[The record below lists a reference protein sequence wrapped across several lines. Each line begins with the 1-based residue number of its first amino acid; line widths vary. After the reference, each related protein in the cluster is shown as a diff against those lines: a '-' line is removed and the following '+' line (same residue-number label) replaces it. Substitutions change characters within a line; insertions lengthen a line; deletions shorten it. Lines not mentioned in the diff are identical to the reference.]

1 MRGKFDEKY
10 AVELPVDVLRFPPV
24 SLHEKEIL
32 ITTEYA
38 QVKIENPLTI
48 TAWRVLLGLLR
59 YGKEE
64 RRDPTMGLRVSIETY
79 KLLGFMRNTNWK
91 DLKETLKSLT
101 ECRYEIRYQRGSA
114 GFVVAGEF
122 EIEKDGRT
130 YVVLTAGF
138 MKFLE
143 DYASLW
149 FYYPFAFFLRKP
161 SAINLHAF
169 LTANSTINR
178 VKIETARERARIT
191 TNQPNKVRTY
201 LKMALNELVEV
212 GFLKGYRFEEDVIVL
227 ERYPMEV
234 LRIRAIELQRQLDKE
249 VQEFIEDFRKA
260 SRESKRKRKKRDKDN
275 GQKQYFGFLPPP
287 SC

>member
-10 AVELPVDVLRFPPV
+10 AVEVPADVLRFPPV

-48 TAWRVLLGLLR
+48 TAWRCLLGLLR
-59 YGKEE
+59 YGKAEKM
-64 RRDPTMGLRVSIETY
+64 DPTLGLRVSIETY
-79 KLLGFMRNTNWK
+79 RLLGLMKNTNWK
-91 DLKETLKSLT
+91 ELTQTLKALT
-101 ECRYEIRYQRGSA
+101 ECRYDIYYYPQRKRA
-114 GFVVAGEF
+114 VFVISGGF

-130 YVVLTAGF
+130 SIVLTAEF

-149 FYYPFAFFLRKP
+149 YYYAFAFFLRRP

-169 LTANSTINR
+169 LTANSTISR
-178 VKIETARERARIT
+178 VKIETAIQRARIT
-191 TNQPNKVRTY
+191 TDQPNKARNY
-201 LKMALNELVEV
+201 LRMALNELVDV
-212 GFLKGYRFEEDVIVL
+212 GFLKGYRFEEDVVVL

-249 VQEFIEDFRKA
+249 IQEFIERFKKA
-260 SRESKRKRKKRDKDN
+260 VRESKRKRKRKDKGED
-275 GQKQYFGFLPPP
+275 QKQ
-287 SC
+287 

>member
-1 MRGKFDEKY
+1 MRRKFDEKY
-10 AVELPVDVLRFPPV
+10 AVELPADVLRFPPV

-64 RRDPTMGLRVSIETY
+64 KRDPTIGLRVSIETY
-79 KLLGFMRNTNWK
+79 KLLGLMKNTNWK

-101 ECRYEIRYQRGSA
+101 ECRYEIRYKRGSA
-114 GFVVAGEF
+114 GFVVAGEY
-122 EIEKDGRT
+122 EIEKNGRT
-130 YVVLTAGF
+130 YVVLTASF

-143 DYASLW
+143 DYTSLW

-169 LTANSTINR
+169 LTANSTISR
-178 VKIETARERARIT
+178 VRIETAIQRARIS
-191 TNQPNKVRTY
+191 NVNPSQAKKY
-201 LKMALNELVEV
+201 LQMALNELVEV
-212 GFLKGYRFEEDVIVL
+212 GFLKGYKFEEDVIVL

-249 VQEFIEDFRKA
+249 VQEFIEKLRRAF
-260 SRESKRKRKKRDKDN
+260 RESKRKKRRKDKE
-275 GQKQYFGFLPPP
+275 L
-287 SC
+287 

>member
-1 MRGKFDEKY
+1 MRGKFDERY
-10 AVELPVDVLRFPPV
+10 AVELPADVLRFPPV
-24 SLHEKEIL
+24 SLHEKEIW

-48 TAWRVLLGLLR
+48 SAWRVLLGLLR

-64 RRDPTMGLRVSIETY
+64 KRDPEMGLKVSIETY

-91 DLKETLKSLT
+91 SLKETLKSLT
-101 ECRYEIRYQRGSA
+101 ECRYEIRHRRGIA

-122 EIEKDGRT
+122 EIEKNGRT
-130 YVVLTAGF
+130 YVVLTASF

-149 FYYPFAFFLRKP
+149 FYYPFAFFLRRP
-161 SAINLHAF
+161 SAINMHAF
-169 LTANSTINR
+169 LTANSAISR
-178 VKIETARERARIT
+178 VRVETALQRARLSNI
-191 TNQPNKVRTY
+191 NPSQAKKY
-201 LKMALNELVEV
+201 LQMALSELVEI

-234 LRIRAIELQRQLDKE
+234 LRIRAIELQRRLDKE
-249 VQEFIEDFRKA
+249 VQEFIEEFRKA
-260 SRESKRKRKKRDKDN
+260 SRESKRKRKKRDRGND
-275 GQKQYFGFLPPP
+275 QKQ
-287 SC
+287 

>member
-1 MRGKFDEKY
+1 MKGKFDEKY
-10 AVELPVDVLRFPPV
+10 AVELPADVLRFPPV
-24 SLHEKEIL
+24 SLHEKEIWL
-32 ITTEYA
+32 NTEYA

-48 TAWRVLLGLLR
+48 SAWRVLLGLLR

-64 RRDPTMGLRVSIETY
+64 KRDPTMGLRVSIETY

-101 ECRYEIRYQRGSA
+101 ECRYEIRYQRGWVV
-114 GFVVAGEF
+114 FVVSGGF
-122 EIEKDGRT
+122 EIEKEGRT
-130 YVVLTAGF
+130 SVVLTADF

-149 FYYPFAFFLRKP
+149 LYYPFAFFLRKP

-169 LTANSTINR
+169 LSANSTINR

-191 TNQPNKVRTY
+191 TDQPNKVRTY

-212 GFLKGYRFEEDVIVL
+212 GFLKGYRFEENVVIL

-249 VQEFIEDFRKA
+249 VQEFIEKLRQAF
-260 SRESKRKRKKRDKDN
+260 RESKRKKRRKDKED
-275 GQKQYFGFLPPP
+275 GQNQQNTNQ
-287 SC
+287 

>member
-1 MRGKFDEKY
+1 MREKFAEKY
-10 AVELPVDVLRFPPV
+10 AVELPADILRFPPV
-24 SLHEKEIL
+24 SLHEREIW

-38 QVKIENPLTI
+38 HVRIENPLTI

-64 RRDPTMGLRVSIETY
+64 SRDPTLGLRVSIETY

-101 ECRYEIRYQRGSA
+101 ECRYDIRYQRGSA

-130 YVVLTAGF
+130 YVVFTASF

-149 FYYPFAFFLRKP
+149 LYYPFAFFLRRP

-178 VKIETARERARIT
+178 VKIETARERARIS
-191 TNQPNKVRTY
+191 NVNPSQAKNY

-212 GFLKGYRFEEDVIVL
+212 GFLKGYRFEEDVIIL
-227 ERYPMEV
+227 ERYPIEV

-249 VQEFIEDFRKA
+249 VQEFIEKLRKA
-260 SRESKRKRKKRDKDN
+260 FRESKRKRRKKDKGND
-275 GQKQYFGFLPPP
+275 QQQ
-287 SC
+287 

>member
-10 AVELPVDVLRFPPV
+10 AVEVPADVLRFPPV
-24 SLHEKEIL
+24 SLHEKEIW
-32 ITTEYA
+32 INTEYA

-48 TAWRVLLGLLR
+48 TAWRCLLGLLR

-64 RRDPTMGLRVSIETY
+64 KRDPTMGLRVSIETY
-79 KLLGFMRNTNWK
+79 KLLGFMKNTNWK

-101 ECRYEIRYQRGSA
+101 ECRYEIRYQRGWVV
-114 GFVVAGEF
+114 FVVSGGF

-130 YVVLTAGF
+130 SIVLTAEF

-143 DYASLW
+143 DYTSLW
-149 FYYPFAFFLRKP
+149 YYYPFAFFLRRP

-169 LTANSTINR
+169 LTANSTISR
-178 VKIETARERARIT
+178 VKIETAIERARIS
-191 TNQPNKVRTY
+191 KVNPTQAKKY
-201 LKMALNELVEV
+201 LQMALNELVEV
-212 GFLKGYRFEEDVIVL
+212 GFLKGYHFEEDLVVL

-249 VQEFIEDFRKA
+249 VQEFIERFKKA
-260 SRESKRKRKKRDKDN
+260 VRESKRKRKRKDKGED
-275 GQKQYFGFLPPP
+275 QKQ
-287 SC
+287 

>member
-10 AVELPVDVLRFPPV
+10 AVELPADILRFPPV

-59 YGKEE
+59 YGQGEK
-64 RRDPTMGLRVSIETY
+64 RDPTMGLRVSIETY
-79 KLLGFMRNTNWK
+79 KLLGFMKTADWK

-114 GFVVAGEF
+114 GFVVAGEY

-130 YVVLTAGF
+130 YVVFTASF

-149 FYYPFAFFLRKP
+149 LYYPFAFFLRKP

-178 VKIETARERARIT
+178 VKIETARERARISNVNPT
-191 TNQPNKVRTY
+191 QAKKY
-201 LKMALNELVEV
+201 LQMALNELVEI

-227 ERYPMEV
+227 ERYPIEV
-234 LRIRAIELQRQLDKE
+234 LKTRAIELQRQLEKE
-249 VQEFIEDFRKA
+249 VQEFIEEFRR
-260 SRESKRKRKKRDKDN
+260 SVRESKRKRKRKDKGND
-275 GQKQYFGFLPPP
+275 QKQ
-287 SC
+287 

>member
-10 AVELPVDVLRFPPV
+10 AVELPADILRFPPV
-24 SLHEKEIL
+24 SLHEKEIW

-48 TAWRVLLGLLR
+48 SAWRVLLGLLR

-64 RRDPTMGLRVSIETY
+64 KRDPTLGLRVSIETY
-79 KLLGFMRNTNWK
+79 KLLGFMRTTDWT
-91 DLKETLKSLT
+91 DLTETLKSLT
-101 ECRYEIRYQRGSA
+101 ECRYDIHYQNQRKRA

-130 YVVLTAGF
+130 YVVLTASF

-161 SAINLHAF
+161 TAINLHAF

-178 VKIETARERARIT
+178 IKIETARERARIT
-191 TNQPNKVRTY
+191 TGQPNKVRTY
-201 LKMALNELVEV
+201 LKMALNELVEI

-249 VQEFIEDFRKA
+249 IQEFIEKLRQAF
-260 SRESKRKRKKRDKDN
+260 RESKRKKRKKDKGD
-275 GQKQYFGFLPPP
+275 GQNQQNTNQ
-287 SC
+287 

>member
-10 AVELPVDVLRFPPV
+10 AVELPADVLRFPPV

-59 YGKEE
+59 YGKAEK
-64 RRDPTMGLRVSIETY
+64 RDPTLGLRVSIETY
-79 KLLGFMRNTNWK
+79 KLLAFMKTADWK
-91 DLKETLKSLT
+91 DLKEVLKSLT
-101 ECRYEIRYQRGSA
+101 ECRYEIRYKRGSA

-122 EIEKDGRT
+122 EIEKNGRT
-130 YVVLTAGF
+130 YVVLTASF

-169 LTANSTINR
+169 LTANSTISR
-178 VKIETARERARIT
+178 VRLETARERARIT
-191 TNQPNKVRTY
+191 TDQPSKVRNY
-201 LKMALNELVEV
+201 LKMALNELVEI

-249 VQEFIEDFRKA
+249 IQEFIEELKQAF
-260 SRESKRKRKKRDKDN
+260 RESKRKKRKKDKES
-275 GQKQYFGFLPPP
+275 GQEDIK
-287 SC
+287 

>member
-10 AVELPVDVLRFPPV
+10 AVELPADVLRFPPV
-24 SLHEKEIL
+24 SLHEKEIW

-64 RRDPTMGLRVSIETY
+64 KRDPTLGLRVSIETY
-79 KLLGFMRNTNWK
+79 KLLGFMRTTDWK

-101 ECRYEIRYQRGSA
+101 ECRYDIRYQRGSA

-130 YVVLTAGF
+130 YVVFTASF

-149 FYYPFAFFLRKP
+149 FYYPFAFFLRRP

-178 VKIETARERARIT
+178 VKIETARERARIS
-191 TNQPNKVRTY
+191 NVNPSQAKKY
-201 LKMALNELVEV
+201 LQMALNELVEV
-212 GFLKGYRFEEDVIVL
+212 GFLKGYRFEEDSIVL
-227 ERYPMEV
+227 ERYPIEV
-234 LRIRAIELQRQLDKE
+234 LKITAIELQRQLDKE
-249 VQEFIEDFRKA
+249 VQEFIEKFRKA
-260 SRESKRKRKKRDKDN
+260 ARENKRKRKKRDKEN
-275 GQKQYFGFLPPP
+275 NQTQ
-287 SC
+287 

>member
-10 AVELPVDVLRFPPV
+10 AVELPADVLRFPPV

-32 ITTEYA
+32 ITAEYA

-59 YGKEE
+59 YGKAEKM
-64 RRDPTMGLRVSIETY
+64 DPTLGLRVSIETY
-79 KLLGFMRNTNWK
+79 RLLGLMKNTNWK
-91 DLKETLKSLT
+91 ELTQTLKTLT
-101 ECRYEIRYQRGSA
+101 ECRYDIYYYPKRKRA
-114 GFVVAGEF
+114 IFVISGGF

-130 YVVLTAGF
+130 SIVLTAEF

-143 DYASLW
+143 NYASLW
-149 FYYPFAFFLRKP
+149 FYYPFAFFLRRP

-169 LTANSTINR
+169 LTANSTISR
-178 VKIETARERARIT
+178 VKIETAIQRARIT
-191 TNQPNKVRTY
+191 TDQPNKARNY
-201 LKMALNELVEV
+201 LRMALNELVEV
-212 GFLKGYRFEEDVIVL
+212 GFLKGYRFEEDVVVL

-249 VQEFIEDFRKA
+249 IQEFIERFKKA
-260 SRESKRKRKKRDKDN
+260 VRESKRKRKRKDKGED
-275 GQKQYFGFLPPP
+275 QKQ
-287 SC
+287 

>member
-10 AVELPVDVLRFPPV
+10 AVELPADVLRFPPV

-48 TAWRVLLGLLR
+48 TAWRCLLGLLR
-59 YGKEE
+59 YGKAEK
-64 RRDPTMGLRVSIETY
+64 RDPTLGLRVSIETY
-79 KLLGFMRNTNWK
+79 RLLGLMKNTNWK
-91 DLKETLKSLT
+91 ELTQTLKTLT
-101 ECRYEIRYQRGSA
+101 ECRYDIYYYPQRKRA

-122 EIEKDGRT
+122 EIEKNGRT
-130 YVVLTAGF
+130 SVVLTASF

-143 DYASLW
+143 EYASLW
-149 FYYPFAFFLRKP
+149 YYYAFAFFLRRP

-178 VKIETARERARIT
+178 VRIETAIQRARIT
-191 TNQPNKVRTY
+191 TDQPNKARNY
-201 LKMALNELVEV
+201 LRMALNELVEV
-212 GFLKGYRFEEDVIVL
+212 GFLKGYRFEEDVVVL

-249 VQEFIEDFRKA
+249 VQEFIERFKKA
-260 SRESKRKRKKRDKDN
+260 VRESKRRRKRKDKGED
-275 GQKQYFGFLPPP
+275 QKQ
-287 SC
+287 

>member
-10 AVELPVDVLRFPPV
+10 AVELPADVLRFPPV
-24 SLHEKEIL
+24 SLHEREIWL
-32 ITTEYA
+32 NTEYA
-38 QVKIENPLTI
+38 KVKIENPLTI
-48 TAWRVLLGLLR
+48 SGWRCLLGLLR

-64 RRDPTMGLRVSIETY
+64 KRDPTMGLRVSIETY
-79 KLLGFMRNTNWK
+79 RLLGFMKTADWK
-91 DLKETLKSLT
+91 DLGETLKSLT
-101 ECRYEIRYQRGSA
+101 KCRYDIRYEKKRA
-114 GFVVAGEF
+114 VFVVSGGF

-130 YVVLTAGF
+130 SIVLTADF

-169 LTANSTINR
+169 LTANSTISR

-191 TNQPNKVRTY
+191 TDQPNKVRTY

-234 LRIRAIELQRQLDKE
+234 LRTRAIELQRKLDKE
-249 VQEFIEDFRKA
+249 IQEFIDKLRQAF
-260 SRESKRKRKKRDKDN
+260 RESKRKKRKKDKGE
-275 GQKQYFGFLPPP
+275 GQ
-287 SC
+287 

>member
-10 AVELPVDVLRFPPV
+10 AVELPADVLRFPPV

-48 TAWRVLLGLLR
+48 SAWRVLLGLLR
-59 YGKEE
+59 YGKDEK
-64 RRDPTMGLRVSIETY
+64 RDPTLGLRVSIETY
-79 KLLGFMRNTNWK
+79 KLLGFMKTTDWT
-91 DLKETLKSLT
+91 DLTKTLKSLT
-101 ECRYEIRYQRGSA
+101 ECRYDIHYQNQRKRV
-114 GFVVAGEF
+114 GFVIAGEF

-130 YVVLTAGF
+130 SVVLTASF

-191 TNQPNKVRTY
+191 TDQPNKVRTY

-249 VQEFIEDFRKA
+249 IQEFIEKLRRAF
-260 SRESKRKRKKRDKDN
+260 RESKRKKRKKDKED
-275 GQKQYFGFLPPP
+275 GQNQQNTNQ
-287 SC
+287 

>member
-10 AVELPVDVLRFPPV
+10 AVEVPADVLRFPPV

-48 TAWRVLLGLLR
+48 TAWRCLLGLLR
-59 YGKEE
+59 YGKAEKM
-64 RRDPTMGLRVSIETY
+64 DPTLGLRVSIETY
-79 KLLGFMRNTNWK
+79 RLLGLMKNTNWK
-91 DLKETLKSLT
+91 ELTQTLKALT
-101 ECRYEIRYQRGSA
+101 ECRYDIYYYPQRKRA
-114 GFVVAGEF
+114 VFVISGGF

-130 YVVLTAGF
+130 SIVLTAEF

-149 FYYPFAFFLRKP
+149 YYYAFAFFLRRP

-169 LTANSTINR
+169 LTANSTISR
-178 VKIETARERARIT
+178 VKIETAIQRARIT
-191 TNQPNKVRTY
+191 TDQPNKARNY
-201 LKMALNELVEV
+201 LRMALNELVEV
-212 GFLKGYRFEEDVIVL
+212 GFLKGYRFEEDVVVL

-249 VQEFIEDFRKA
+249 IQEFIERFKKA
-260 SRESKRKRKKRDKDN
+260 VRESKRKRKRKDKGED
-275 GQKQYFGFLPPP
+275 QKQ
-287 SC
+287 

>member
-10 AVELPVDVLRFPPV
+10 AVELPADVLRFPPV

-38 QVKIENPLTI
+38 QVKIENPLTV

-59 YGKEE
+59 YGKAEKM
-64 RRDPTMGLRVSIETY
+64 DPILGLRVAIETY
-79 KLLGFMRNTNWK
+79 RLLGLMKNTNWK
-91 DLKETLKSLT
+91 ELTQTLKTLT
-101 ECRYEIRYQRGSA
+101 ECRYDIYYYPKRKRA
-114 GFVVAGEF
+114 VFVISGGF

-130 YVVLTAGF
+130 SIVLTAEF

-149 FYYPFAFFLRKP
+149 YYYVFAFFLRRP

-169 LTANSTINR
+169 LTANSTISR
-178 VKIETARERARIT
+178 VKIETAIQRARIT
-191 TNQPNKVRTY
+191 TDQPNKARNY
-201 LKMALNELVEV
+201 LRMALNELVEV
-212 GFLKGYRFEEDVIVL
+212 GFLKGYRFEEDVVVL

-234 LRIRAIELQRQLDKE
+234 LRIRAIELQRELDKE
-249 VQEFIEDFRKA
+249 VQEFIERFRKA
-260 SRESKRKRKKRDKDN
+260 VRESKRKRKRKDKGKD
-275 GQKQYFGFLPPP
+275 QKQ
-287 SC
+287 

>member
-1 MRGKFDEKY
+1 MKGKFDEKY
-10 AVELPVDVLRFPPV
+10 AVELPADVLRFPPV
-24 SLHEKEIL
+24 SLHENEIL

-48 TAWRVLLGLLR
+48 PGWRCLLGLLR

-64 RRDPTMGLRVSIETY
+64 KRDPTMGLRVSIETY
-79 KLLGFMRNTNWK
+79 KLLGFMKNTNWK

-101 ECRYEIRYQRGSA
+101 ECRYEIRYKRGWVV
-114 GFVVAGEF
+114 FVVSGGF

-130 YVVLTAGF
+130 SVVLTADF

-149 FYYPFAFFLRKP
+149 LYYPFAFFLRRP
-161 SAINLHAF
+161 TAINLHAF

-178 VKIETARERARIT
+178 VRIETAIQRARIT
-191 TNQPNKVRTY
+191 TDQPNKARNY
-201 LKMALNELVEV
+201 LRMALNELVEV
-212 GFLKGYRFEEDVIVL
+212 GFLKGYRFEGDVVVL

-249 VQEFIEDFRKA
+249 IQEFIERFKKA
-260 SRESKRKRKKRDKDN
+260 VRESKRRRKKRDKGN
-275 GQKQYFGFLPPP
+275 LHPLP
-287 SC
+287 

>member
-10 AVELPVDVLRFPPV
+10 AVEVPADVLRFPPV
-24 SLHEKEIL
+24 SLHEKEIW

-48 TAWRVLLGLLR
+48 SAWRVLLGLLR

-64 RRDPTMGLRVSIETY
+64 KRDPTLGLKVSIETY
-79 KLLGFMRNTNWK
+79 RLLGFMKTADWK

-130 YVVLTAGF
+130 YVVFTASF

-149 FYYPFAFFLRKP
+149 LYYPFAFFLRKP

-178 VKIETARERARIT
+178 VKIKTARERARIS
-191 TNQPNKVRTY
+191 NVNPSQAKRY
-201 LKMALNELVEV
+201 LQMALNELVEV
-212 GFLKGYRFEEDVIVL
+212 GFLKGYRFEGDVIVI
-227 ERYPMEV
+227 ERYPTEV
-234 LRIRAIELQRQLDKE
+234 LRIRAIELQRKLDKE
-249 VQEFIEDFRKA
+249 IQEFIEDFRKA
-260 SRESKRKRKKRDKDN
+260 SRESKRKRKKRDKGDN
-275 GQKQYFGFLPPP
+275 QQQ
-287 SC
+287 

>member
-10 AVELPVDVLRFPPV
+10 AVELPADVLRFPPV

-59 YGKEE
+59 YGKDEK
-64 RRDPTMGLRVSIETY
+64 RDPTLGLRVSIETY
-79 KLLGFMRNTNWK
+79 KLLGFMRNTNWN

-101 ECRYEIRYQRGSA
+101 ECRYEIRYKRGSA

-130 YVVLTAGF
+130 YVVLTASF

-161 SAINLHAF
+161 TAINLHAF

-178 VKIETARERARIT
+178 IKIETARERARIT
-191 TNQPNKVRTY
+191 TGQPNKVRTY
-201 LKMALNELVEV
+201 LKMALNELVEI

-249 VQEFIEDFRKA
+249 VQEFIEEFRKA
-260 SRESKRKRKKRDKDN
+260 SRESKRKRKERDKEG
-275 GQKQYFGFLPPP
+275 GQKQ
-287 SC
+287 

>member
-1 MRGKFDEKY
+1 
-10 AVELPVDVLRFPPV
+10 
-24 SLHEKEIL
+24 LHEKEIW
-32 ITTEYA
+32 INTDYA

-48 TAWRVLLGLLR
+48 SAWRVLLGLLR

-64 RRDPTMGLRVSIETY
+64 KRDPTMGLRVSIETY
-79 KLLGFMRNTNWK
+79 KLLGFMKNTNWK

-122 EIEKDGRT
+122 EIEKDGKT
-130 YVVLTAGF
+130 YVVFTASF

-149 FYYPFAFFLRKP
+149 LYYPFAFFLRKP

-169 LTANSTINR
+169 LSANSTINR
-178 VKIETARERARIT
+178 VRIETSIQRARIS
-191 TNQPNKVRTY
+191 NVNPSQAKKY
-201 LKMALNELVEV
+201 LQMALNELVEV

-234 LRIRAIELQRQLDKE
+234 LRIKAIELQRQLDKE
-249 VQEFIEDFRKA
+249 IQEFIEDFRKA
-260 SRESKRKRKKRDKDN
+260 SRESKRKRKKRNKEDKSN
-275 GQKQYFGFLPPP
+275 P
-287 SC
+287 

>member
-10 AVELPVDVLRFPPV
+10 AVELPADVLRFPPV

-64 RRDPTMGLRVSIETY
+64 KRDPEMGLKVSIETY
-79 KLLGFMRNTNWK
+79 KLLGFMKTADWK
-91 DLKETLKSLT
+91 DLKEVLKSLT

-122 EIEKDGRT
+122 EIEKNGRT
-130 YVVLTAGF
+130 YVVLTASF

-178 VKIETARERARIT
+178 VRLETARERARIT
-191 TNQPNKVRTY
+191 TDQPNKVRTY
-201 LKMALNELVEV
+201 LKMALNELVEI

-249 VQEFIEDFRKA
+249 VQEFIEKLRQAF
-260 SRESKRKRKKRDKDN
+260 RESKRKKRRKNKGNDQN
-275 GQKQYFGFLPPP
+275 QQNTN
-287 SC
+287 

>member
-1 MRGKFDEKY
+1 MKGKFDEKY
-10 AVELPVDVLRFPPV
+10 AVELPADVLRFPPV
-24 SLHEKEIL
+24 SLHEKEIWL
-32 ITTEYA
+32 NTEYA

-48 TAWRVLLGLLR
+48 SAWRVLLGLLR

-64 RRDPTMGLRVSIETY
+64 KRDPTMGLRVSIETY

-101 ECRYEIRYQRGSA
+101 ECRYEIRYQKGSA

-130 YVVLTAGF
+130 YVVLTASF

-149 FYYPFAFFLRKP
+149 LYYPFAFFLRKP

-169 LTANSTINR
+169 LSANSTINR

-191 TNQPNKVRTY
+191 TDQPNKVRTY

-212 GFLKGYRFEEDVIVL
+212 GFLKGYRFEENVVIL

-249 VQEFIEDFRKA
+249 VQEFIEKLRQAF
-260 SRESKRKRKKRDKDN
+260 RESKRKKRRKDKED
-275 GQKQYFGFLPPP
+275 GQNQQNTNQ
-287 SC
+287 

>member
-1 MRGKFDEKY
+1 MRRKFDEKY
-10 AVELPVDVLRFPPV
+10 AVELPADVLRFPPV

-64 RRDPTMGLRVSIETY
+64 KRDPTMGLRVSIETY
-79 KLLGFMRNTNWK
+79 KLLGFMKNTNWK

-101 ECRYEIRYQRGSA
+101 ECRYEIRYKRGWIV
-114 GFVVAGEF
+114 FVVSGGF

-130 YVVLTAGF
+130 YVGLTADF

-143 DYASLW
+143 DYTSLW
-149 FYYPFAFFLRKP
+149 FYYPFAFFLRRP

-169 LTANSTINR
+169 LSANSTINR

-191 TNQPNKVRTY
+191 TDQPSKVRAY

-212 GFLKGYRFEEDVIVL
+212 DFLKGYRFEEDVIVL

-249 VQEFIEDFRKA
+249 IQEFIEDFRKA
-260 SRESKRKRKKRDKDN
+260 SRESKRRRKKRDKGAD
-275 GQKQYFGFLPPP
+275 QKQ
-287 SC
+287 

>member
-10 AVELPVDVLRFPPV
+10 AVELPADVLRFPPV

-64 RRDPTMGLRVSIETY
+64 KRDPTLGLRLSIETY
-79 KLLGFMRNTNWK
+79 KLLGFMKTADWK
-91 DLKETLKSLT
+91 DLKDVLKSLT
-101 ECRYEIRYQRGSA
+101 ECRYEIRYKRGSA
-114 GFVVAGEF
+114 GFVLAGEF

-130 YVVLTAGF
+130 YVVLTASF

-149 FYYPFAFFLRKP
+149 LYYPFAFFLRKP

-169 LTANSTINR
+169 LSANSTINR
-178 VKIETARERARIT
+178 VKIETARERARIS
-191 TNQPNKVRTY
+191 NVNPSQAKKY
-201 LKMALNELVEV
+201 LQMALNELVEV
-212 GFLKGYRFEEDVIVL
+212 GFLKGYRFEEDVIVI

-234 LRIRAIELQRQLDKE
+234 LRIRAIELQRRLDKE
-249 VQEFIEDFRKA
+249 VQEFIEGFRKA
-260 SRESKRKRKKRDKDN
+260 SRESKRKRKKRDKEN
-275 GQKQYFGFLPPP
+275 SQKQ
-287 SC
+287 